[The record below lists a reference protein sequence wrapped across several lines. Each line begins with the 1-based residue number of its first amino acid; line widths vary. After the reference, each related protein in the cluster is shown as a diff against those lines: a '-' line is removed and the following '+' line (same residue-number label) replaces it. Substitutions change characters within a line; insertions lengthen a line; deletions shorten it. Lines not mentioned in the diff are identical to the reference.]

1 MKHLVVHVVVDAVD
15 DTLVAAQAA
24 CCCSHEVSRRSP
36 RSTPRETSSTTSG
49 TMGTGRVGRRRG
61 SAEEERESK
70 YISTF
75 CQVTEHQ
82 DFSGGI
88 SIYK

>member
-1 MKHLVVHVVVDAVD
+1 MKHLLVHVVVDAVD

-36 RSTPRETSSTTSG
+36 RSTPRETSLTTSG
-49 TMGTGRVGRRRG
+49 RMGTGRAGRRRG
-61 SAEEERESK
+61 SAEEEREWKS
-70 YISTF
+70 ISTF
-75 CQVTEHQ
+75 CQVTGHQ
-82 DFSGGI
+82 DLSGGI